1 MKKALS
7 IAVALIMVV
16 ALAAC
21 SSGGGSSASGDSL
34 SAGGDSSAST
44 GGAAPSGDVE
54 VTLKLAHGHA
64 AQSVV
69 GMQYQVFADTVAE
82 LSGGTMA
89 IEQHVGGSLL
99 TDPETLDGVIDGT
112 VDIAHVMSSFASGTV
127 KDIAPLEVYGF
138 YSGDDWQGFL
148 AETRPVVEKV
158 FEPFG
163 VKFLGSTYQGEIAF
177 ICAEK
182 QIKTPADMQGMTFRS
197 AGTWYGKCIEA
208 FGAAPTAIGLAD
220 MTTAFERGTVQG
232 TVVGWNVIVPLA
244 LHETANYI
252 SSTDTQTYYTC
263 MLMNSDSWDGL
274 TAEQQAIIEE
284 ASKVFEEEAEVIG
297 REMIDQYIKTAEDN
311 GNEIYYLTEAEQ
323 KVFLDLVQPIY
334 DEMTDLTE
342 NGQELVRII
351 KENQGNG

>member
-7 IAVALIMVV
+7 IALTLVMVF

-21 SSGGGSSASGDSL
+21 SSGGSGN
-34 SAGGDSSAST
+34 SAGGADASTSTGGESSAST
-44 GGAAPSGDVE
+44 GGEV

-64 AQSVV
+64 AQSMV
-69 GMQYQVFADTVAE
+69 GMQYQVFADAVEE
-82 LSGGTMA
+82 LSGGSMR
-89 IEQHVGGSLL
+89 IDQHVGGSLL
-99 TDPETLDGVIDGT
+99 TDPETLDGVIDGN

-138 YSGDDWQGFL
+138 YSGDNWQSFL

-163 VKFLGSTYQGEIAF
+163 IKFLGSTYQGEIAF
-177 ICAEK
+177 ICGDK
-182 QIKTPADMQGMTFRS
+182 QVKTPEDMKGMTFRS

-208 FGAAPTAIGLAD
+208 FGAAPTAIPLAE

-252 SSTDTQTYYTC
+252 SSTNTQTYYTC
-263 MLMNSDSWDGL
+263 MLMNSDSWDKL
-274 TAEQQAIIEE
+274 TAEQQGIIEE

-323 KVFLDLVQPIY
+323 KVFLDLVQPLY
-334 DEMTDLTE
+334 DEMTDLSE
-342 NGQELVRII
+342 DGKELVRIV
-351 KENQGNG
+351 KEGQGA